1 MFVELHMIQN
11 FSPSNLNRDDLN
23 NPKECEFGGVRRARI
38 SSQCIKR
45 AIREHP
51 LFEKT
56 TGVDNGKRTKW
67 LTNLLSKPLQAEKPE
82 EEANAVAAS
91 FAAAYAK
98 KMDSQN
104 EAKTKVLVYMS
115 PGEVEYIAAAL
126 LEKWDEIFPEAKGS
140 SKVIGGI
147 VKDTIKRYE
156 AITSAPDI
164 ALFGRMLADRPE
176 TNLDAACQV
185 AHAIST
191 HAVKMEMDFYT
202 AVDDVPLEEE
212 TGAGMMG
219 YTGFNSACF
228 YRYARIHW
236 DQLVKNLN
244 NDADLARRTIE
255 GFLRASVRAVPSG
268 KQNAFAAHN
277 PAGFLFA
284 VVRKDGMGWSLSN
297 AFECPVQSRRN
308 EGLVIPSVKKLDT
321 YWGNLCQAYG
331 TDKLTCQAV
340 LTLDPELPLE
350 NLKNVQVESLEKW
363 VEKVITALPSRV
375 EAA

>member
-45 AIREHP
+45 AIRDHA
-51 LFEKT
+51 LFEET

-67 LTNLLSKPLQAEKPE
+67 MTDLLSEPLQAEKSE
-82 EEANAVAAS
+82 EEAKAVATS
-91 FAAAYAK
+91 FADAYAK
-98 KMDSQN
+98 KMDSKN
-104 EAKTKVLVYMS
+104 EAKTKVLIYIS
-115 PGEVEYIAAAL
+115 PDEVEYIVSAL
-126 LEKWDEIFPEAKGS
+126 LEKWNEVLPEAKGS
-140 SKVIGGI
+140 NKVIRGI
-147 VKDTIKRYE
+147 VKDTIKEYE

-164 ALFGRMLADRPE
+164 ALFGRMLADRPN

-202 AVDDVPLEEE
+202 AVDDLQPDEE

-236 DQLVKNLN
+236 DQLVENLN
-244 NDADLARRTIE
+244 DDADLAARTVE
-255 GFLRASVRAVPSG
+255 GFLRAAVEAVPSG

-277 PAGFLFA
+277 PAGFLLA
-284 VVRKDGMGWSLSN
+284 VVREDGMGWSLSN
-297 AFECPVQSRRN
+297 AFERPVQSRHS
-308 EGLVIPSVKKLDT
+308 EGVVAPSVEKLDN
-321 YWGNLCQAYG
+321 YWGNLCRVYS
-331 TDKLTCQAV
+331 TETLTCQAA
-340 LTLDPELPLE
+340 LALDPDLPLE
-350 NLKNVQVESLEKW
+350 NLKEAQVENLEDW
-363 VEKVITALPSRV
+363 VEQVITALPTGE
-375 EAA
+375 EAV